1 MMPSRFQIKA
11 AARVIKNQGV
21 ISYPT
26 ESVFGLGC
34 LPLSESAVKR
44 LLQLKHRSV
53 EKGLILIAS
62 TLEQLERFTLLSDAD
77 RKIINTQNTPTT
89 WLVNKSELTPEWIS
103 GAHKKVAVRVST
115 HPVVK
120 ALCNEVGNAI
130 VSTSANI
137 STTKAATSALQVRR
151 YFPVELDY
159 YLTGKTGNIISA
171 TPIVDLETMLTI
183 RD

>member
-11 AARVIKNQGV
+11 AAKAIKNQG
-21 ISYPT
+21 IIAYPT

-34 LPLSESAVKR
+34 LPLSELAVKR
-44 LLQLKHRSV
+44 LLRLKHRPI

-62 TLEQLERFTLLSDAD
+62 TLDQLEPFTLLSDAN

-103 GAHKKVAVRVST
+103 GEHKKVAVRVST

-120 ALCNEVGNAI
+120 ALCDEVGDAI

-137 STTKAATSALQVRR
+137 STAKAATSALQVRR

-159 YLTGKTGNIISA
+159 YLTGKTGDIVTA
-171 TPIVDLETMLTI
+171 TPIIDIETMLII
-183 RD
+183 RN